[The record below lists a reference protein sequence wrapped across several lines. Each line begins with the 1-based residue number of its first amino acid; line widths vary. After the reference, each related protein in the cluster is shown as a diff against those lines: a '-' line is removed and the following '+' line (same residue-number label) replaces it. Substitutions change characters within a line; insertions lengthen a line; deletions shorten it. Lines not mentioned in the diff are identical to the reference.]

1 LTLASSNVGSLGG
14 LLALQRGEA
23 HLAGSH
29 LLDAATGEYNLP
41 FIRRYIKERAVVVV
55 NLVHRIQGFIVPPGN
70 PKTITTLADLTRQ
83 GITFVNRQRGS
94 GTRVLLD
101 YLLTQQVLTPEHIAG
116 YEREEFTHMAVAVAI
131 ASGLADVGL
140 GVRSAAHALD
150 LDFIAIGEEQ
160 YDLLFLRSF
169 FESNGGANLMDVI
182 GSAGFRQAVETLGG
196 YDASRSGEI
205 IYRQ

>member
-1 LTLASSNVGSLGG
+1 
-14 LLALQRGEA
+14 
-23 HLAGSH
+23 
-29 LLDAATGEYNLP
+29 
-41 FIRRYIKERAVVVV
+41 
-55 NLVHRIQGFIVPPGN
+55 
-70 PKTITTLADLTRQ
+70 
-83 GITFVNRQRGS
+83 
-94 GTRVLLD
+94 
-101 YLLTQQVLTPEHIAG
+101 
-116 YEREEFTHMAVAVAI
+116 
-131 ASGLADVGL
+131 LADVGL